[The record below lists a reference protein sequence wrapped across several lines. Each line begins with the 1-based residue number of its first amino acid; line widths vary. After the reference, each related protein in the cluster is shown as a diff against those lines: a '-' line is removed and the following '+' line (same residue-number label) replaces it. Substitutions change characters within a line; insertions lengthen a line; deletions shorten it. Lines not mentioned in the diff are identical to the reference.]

1 MKISKIFY
9 LVLFA
14 AIGVASINVAY
25 AASLTGVYSSPSSTI
40 ANRGSQFA
48 IQFTTATTGTISSIE
63 LAFPEGTNFSVTDV
77 FEVQNI
83 GAGTLSSVGSTLIYT
98 VSSPTSVP
106 AGTEISLFLVKVR
119 NSPTAGSTSLSITT
133 KDGTDVIDG
142 PTPASFGLISVVTA
156 SANGNFGIGTTS
168 PVQKLDV
175 IGNIRLTGNIVSPND
190 ICIGTCP

>member
-9 LVLFA
+9 LFLFA

-25 AASLTGVYSSPSSTI
+25 AASLTGFASPSSTI
-40 ANRGSQFA
+40 ANRGAQFA

-63 LAFPEGTNFSVTDV
+63 FAFPAGTNFSVTDV

-83 GAGTLSSVGSTLIYT
+83 GPGTLSSVGSTLIYT
-98 VSSPTSVP
+98 VNSPTSVP
-106 AGTEISLFLVKVR
+106 SGTEISLFLAKIR
-119 NSPTAGSTSLSITT
+119 NSPTAGASNVSITT
-133 KDGTDVIDG
+133 KDGTNVVDG
-142 PTPASFGLISVVTA
+142 PTPVSFSLISVVTTTA
-156 SANGNFGIGTTS
+156 DGKVGIGTNS
-168 PVQKLDV
+168 PTEKLDV